1 MECRRPL
8 QKVSANRKRLG
19 TACVVHRQCSF
30 LLWGLPLCS
39 RDTTRATLPTSTE
52 DARAITMAGGSW
64 CNVGARNAASCCNCL
79 AVSKTTSFNC
89 RVALWMTCDHVYA
102 DRDSEFFD

>member
-1 MECRRPL
+1 MPQAASVGEREPQTPGHGVRRSQAVKL
-8 QKVSANRKRLG
+8 
-19 TACVVHRQCSF
+19 

-102 DRDSEFFD
+102 DRDSEFVE